1 MIVYQNNEFLYDFN
15 MMLYQNNELFD
26 KDNNLEIKELAKS
39 QKKAPA
45 AAF

>member
-1 MIVYQNNEFLYDFN
+1 MMFYQNNEFL
-15 MMLYQNNELFD
+15 D
-26 KDNNLEIKELAKS
+26 KDNNLKIKELAKS